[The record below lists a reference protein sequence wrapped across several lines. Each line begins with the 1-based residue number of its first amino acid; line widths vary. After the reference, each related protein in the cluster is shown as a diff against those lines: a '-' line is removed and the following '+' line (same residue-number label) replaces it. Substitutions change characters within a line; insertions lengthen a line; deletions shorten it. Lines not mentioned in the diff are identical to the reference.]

1 MIKCRT
7 MSILVTSW
15 LLLGN
20 SLSSTMESSQSELL
34 WPVVLF
40 LATDLKVQGW
50 EAALEA
56 LLKSVALVGS
66 GSTYTG

>member
-1 MIKCRT
+1 MF
-7 MSILVTSW
+7 ILVTSW
-15 LLLGN
+15 PLLGN

-56 LLKSVALVGS
+56 LLKSEALVGS
-66 GSTYTG
+66 GSIYTG